1 MESTVVEAGAVAAGA
16 AAANAVEARGATAE
30 MLKEK
35 IRAKAA
41 VVAVVGAGY
50 VGLPLAVEKAK
61 VGFRVWCIDRNPR
74 RVEMLNR
81 GENYILDV
89 KPDELASLVGQ
100 GRIRATT
107 EFDALDECDVVI
119 ICVPTPLT
127 VNREPDLQ
135 YVVHVAD
142 KIGERL
148 RRGQLVS
155 LESTTYPGTTQEV
168 VLPRLERSGLKVG
181 EDFFLAFSPERV
193 DPGNARYTTQNT
205 NKLVGGVTP
214 ACLDVAST
222 FYSQTI
228 LKVIPVSSP
237 AVAEMAKVFENTYRA
252 VNIALVNE
260 MALLC
265 DRMGLSV
272 WEVLDAAFT
281 KPFGIQPFYPG
292 PGVGGHCIP
301 IDPFYLTW
309 KAREY
314 DFSTR
319 FIELAGEINLR
330 MPYFVVEKAARI
342 LGTQRK
348 SLRGAKVL
356 ILGVAYKK
364 DIPDERESPALKV
377 IQILLKEG
385 AEVSYHDPYIPQIEV
400 TNGDYGPAAKTVR
413 LWSVPLEDEVLRGA
427 DMVIITT
434 DHSCVDYARVVEQ
447 AQAVLD
453 VRNATR
459 EVESSCRG
467 HGTLWRL

>member
-1 MESTVVEAGAVAAGA
+1 MAIEPNELDQRAGQGQENTVAADLKRKIMA
-16 AAANAVEARGATAE
+16 HTAR
-30 MLKEK
+30 
-35 IRAKAA
+35 
-41 VVAVVGAGY
+41 VAVVGAGY

-61 VGFRVWCIDRNPR
+61 VGFPVIALDRNPK
-74 RVEMLNR
+74 RVEQVNR

-89 KPDELASLVGQ
+89 KPEELTAVVRS
-100 GRIRATT
+100 GRLSATIDFET
-107 EFDALDECDVVI
+107 LATADVII

-135 YVVHVAD
+135 YVVNVTDEIARH
-142 KIGERL
+142 L
-148 RRGQLVS
+148 RTGQLVA
-155 LESTTYPGTTQEV
+155 LESTTYPGTTEEV
-168 VLPRLERSGLKVG
+168 ILPRLESTGLKVG
-181 EDFFLAFSPERV
+181 QDFFLAFSPERV
-193 DPGNARYTTQNT
+193 DPGNARYTTKNT

-214 ACLDVAST
+214 ACTAMAAA

-237 AVAEMAKVFENTYRA
+237 SIAEMAKVFENTYRA

-330 MPYFVVEKAARI
+330 MPYFVVEKATRI
-342 LGTQRK
+342 LGFMSK
-348 SLRGAKVL
+348 SLRNARVL
-356 ILGVAYKK
+356 VLGVTYKR
-364 DIPDERESPALKV
+364 DLPDERESPAKKV
-377 IQILLKEG
+377 IQLLLHEG
-385 AEVSYHDPYIPQIEV
+385 ALVSYHDAYVPKLTVTPQNSN
-400 TNGDYGPAAKTVR
+400 TGRASMTLASVR
-413 LWSVPLEDEVLRGA
+413 LDEA
-427 DMVIITT
+427 IIKESDLVVVTT
-434 DHSCVDYARVVEQ
+434 DHSNVDYQQVVDH
-447 AQAVLD
+447 ATAVLD
-453 VRNATR
+453 TRNATR
-459 EVESSCRG
+459 SSKIKRNNV
-467 HGTLWRL
+467 WRL